1 MLRKRKW
8 LWEEEE
14 EGKET
19 DGTLVKMNFRYNN
32 GGLSH
37 TEILESHSLL
47 IAKKGEGR
55 APRCAK
61 SVSDRN
67 FRFSSRRPLGSRM
80 KEAEKKRQEK
90 GHCFS

>member
-14 EGKET
+14 EGKGT
-19 DGTLVKMNFRYNN
+19 DGTLVKMNFRNNN

-47 IAKKGEGR
+47 IAKKGGREG
-55 APRCAK
+55 PSLCE
-61 SVSDRN
+61 V
-67 FRFSSRRPLGSRM
+67 GV
-80 KEAEKKRQEK
+80 
-90 GHCFS
+90 